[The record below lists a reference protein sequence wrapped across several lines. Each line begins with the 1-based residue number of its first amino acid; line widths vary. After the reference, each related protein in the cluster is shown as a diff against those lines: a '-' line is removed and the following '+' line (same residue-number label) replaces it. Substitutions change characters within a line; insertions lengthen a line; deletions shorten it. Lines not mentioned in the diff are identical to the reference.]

1 MDSRTLGRPVH
12 LLSAFAGK
20 FGADLADLLRQGVNR
35 RYGTCFAVGDVILE
49 QAVPAVA
56 QRWNVYASTTGR
68 IGVALDRSLVLRV
81 LSCRYGLAQG
91 LPEGS
96 ALEPVTATEER
107 LARMLGEHLV
117 QALALRIRRGLPVL
131 GGDPDA
137 GAPETLAWRADS
149 AEAVGAWTLKARI
162 EEPGSDRCSE
172 VLFSLDEAWMGLLLR
187 TLAAGRLVPQKN
199 QSKDDTQPLAQ
210 RLQVKLVAQLL
221 HRRMALGQIL
231 DIKVGDIIP
240 VSFQTANVLVK
251 DSCLFTATVA
261 EHKGGLWLT
270 AFNDTP

>member
-20 FGADLADLLRQGVNR
+20 FGADLADLLRQGFNR
-35 RYGTCFAVGDVILE
+35 RYGTGFTVGDVKLE
-49 QAVPAVA
+49 QGVPVGA
-56 QRWNVYASTTGR
+56 QRWNVHASATGR

-81 LSCRYGLAQG
+81 LSCRYGLEEG
-91 LPEGS
+91 PPEGS
-96 ALEPVTATEER
+96 ALAPVTTTEER
-107 LARMLGEHLV
+107 LARRLGEDLV
-117 QALALRIRRGLPVL
+117 QALALRIHAGLAVL
-131 GGDPDA
+131 GEGVAA

-149 AEAVGAWTLKARI
+149 AEAVGVWTLKARI
-162 EEPGSDRCSE
+162 EEPGSGLCSDM
-172 VLFSLDEAWMGLLLR
+172 LFSLDEAWMGQVLA
-187 TLAAGRLVPQKN
+187 TLAAGRAVAQKD
-199 QSKDDTQPLAQ
+199 QAKDDAQPLAQ

-221 HRRMALGQIL
+221 RQRMALGQIL

-240 VSFQTANVLVK
+240 VSFQTADVLVK
-251 DSCLFTATVA
+251 DSRLFTATVA